1 MSIPKFLLL
10 PATYCMIFMYQVEWQ
25 TRFCKQLKATVT
37 DIVVCNANLTT
48 GDRELQKFLSIKK
61 SEENGEKR
69 DCILGDGT

>member
-25 TRFCKQLKATVT
+25 TRFCKQLKATVI

-48 GDRELQKFLSIKK
+48 GDRELQKFETNLASNCQCCSTQHK
-61 SEENGEKR
+61 EG
-69 DCILGDGT
+69 